1 MAKFSVNFKLITTI
15 LFPSSLL
22 LFTSGLMDGFAS
34 RVAAETP
41 FAPVNPDHHSDAISN
56 DSLANSLTDPLT
68 DPFSNFFSNP
78 LAQVTS
84 VSQLSD
90 VQPTDWAFQSLQTL
104 VERYGCI
111 AGYPDRTYR
120 GNRAVTRYEFAAGL
134 NACIDAINQRIA
146 VAGAELATRQDLATL
161 QRLQTEFASELETL
175 RGRVDGLETKTATLQ
190 KQQFSATT
198 KLQGEVIFSVT
209 GAIGDERADGSGRN
223 VEDNWIMDNRVRL
236 SLNTSFTGKD
246 LLKVRLDALNTT
258 AFGSNVTGT
267 NMTRLAFDSSTENQ
281 LQIGRLFYRFP
292 LSPKLRVT
300 IDAAESRYDTAVE
313 TFNPFLA
320 SPYKGAISNFGRFNP
335 IYIQGRRGAGVT
347 VSYDISRSLN
357 FSIGYMARN
366 PAEPTTNNGL
376 FNGSFAA
383 LAQLTVRPSDNL
395 SFGATY
401 VRAYYPP
408 GKAFVTGGT
417 GSRLANSPFGTIA
430 TSANHFGLESSW
442 RVNPKFTLSGW
453 VGWTRAE
460 AEGDGF
466 GLGRVP
472 VRQGDSASIFNWAI
486 TFAFPDLGKKGSLA
500 GLIIGQ
506 QPNVTDIDRRAAEDT
521 SSWHLEALYRYPVN
535 QHLSLN
541 PGLLVILNPEN
552 NSNNDTIVVGT
563 VRAIFEF

>member
-1 MAKFSVNFKLITTI
+1 MTKLHINFKSITAI

-22 LFTSGLMDGFAS
+22 LFTSGFISEFAS
-34 RVAAETP
+34 GVAAETMS
-41 FAPVNPDHHSDAISN
+41 APATLDRNSNSIANDLFDNSLTNPST
-56 DSLANSLTDPLT
+56 DSLA
-68 DPFSNFFSNP
+68 NP

-90 VQPTDWAFQSLQTL
+90 VQPTDWAFQALQAL

-134 NACIDAINQRIA
+134 NACIDQMNQRIA
-146 VAGAELATRQDLATL
+146 VAGAELATQQDLATL
-161 QRLQTEFASELETL
+161 KRLQTEFAPELETL
-175 RGRVDGLETKTATLQ
+175 RGRVDGLEAKTATLQ
-190 KQQFSATT
+190 KQQFSTTT

-209 GAIGDERADGSGRN
+209 GAIGDERADGSGRS
-223 VEDNWIMDNRVRL
+223 VDDNWVMDNRVRL

-246 LLKVRLDALNTT
+246 LLKIRLDALNTT
-258 AFGSNVTGT
+258 PFGVNVTGT
-267 NMTRLAFDSSTENQ
+267 NMTRLAFDGSTDNQ

-313 TFNPFLA
+313 TFNPFFA

-357 FSIGYMARN
+357 FSVGYMARN
-366 PAEPTTNNGL
+366 PAEPTANNGL
-376 FNGSFAA
+376 LNGSFAA
-383 LAQLTVRPSDNL
+383 LAQLTVRPSDTL

-408 GKAFVTGGT
+408 GKAFLTGGT

-472 VRQGDSASIFNWAI
+472 VRQGDRASIFNWAV

-506 QPNVTDIDRRAAEDT
+506 QPKVTQNDSGAEEGT
-521 SSWHLEALYRYPVN
+521 SSWHLEGLYRYPVN

-541 PGLLVILNPEN
+541 PGVLVIFNPEN